1 MRLFSQIIRACF
13 VILVLTASRCSLN
26 DHGVDKDVRLALEE
40 LDATLQKSG
49 EFISAKEA
57 RIDSLRRSSGLS
69 SPGEEQYHLYD
80 AIFDEYLK
88 WNCDSAMTYAHKKEA
103 LAASLGLPILIN
115 DAAEDLARRYILSG
129 MYHHAMDILSR
140 GDAKTGSAYSTNPTR
155 TILLYEIYHG
165 IVLAS
170 SDDAVRREYSP
181 YEAHYLELAISQLDK
196 DSFDY
201 YNLIPKYMIPAGRRD
216 ELLRILESRLSAGD
230 LAAPEKA
237 MFYYWIG
244 HAYDTMGD
252 EKNAVINY
260 SRSAVY
266 DLESPTREYRSLIL
280 VAEYCDRH
288 NLTTL
293 AYRCITRSYEDALV
307 SDAKIRSFQIGETLA
322 KVSARYDENNQR
334 HQQIISVMLIILS
347 VSIMLLT
354 LAAAVLVV
362 NRRKLFLANR
372 EINRRVHD
380 LKESNR
386 LKDTYIGQFLSMFS
400 NQIDALERYRSLLR
414 ITSKQRDYDAL
425 LQELHSDSFIDAEW
439 KNLYEKFDSIFLGLF
454 PDFVE
459 QLNALLRP
467 DQRLTVPSKGKLTNE
482 IRVFAMIRLGITDSA
497 RIAKFLRK
505 SITTIYNYRVKL
517 RNAAVGSRDSFED
530 RVMHIGA

>member
-170 SDDAVRREYSP
+170 ADVWVLVIHPVDETLVIVF
-181 YEAHYLELAISQLDK
+181 LAIPHSVLYIPIQEA
-196 DSFDY
+196 DSTAFV
-201 YNLIPKYMIPAGRRD
+201 LFA
-216 ELLRILESRLSAGD
+216 S
-230 LAAPEKA
+230 
-237 MFYYWIG
+237 
-244 HAYDTMGD
+244 H
-252 EKNAVINY
+252 
-260 SRSAVY
+260 
-266 DLESPTREYRSLIL
+266 
-280 VAEYCDRH
+280 
-288 NLTTL
+288 
-293 AYRCITRSYEDALV
+293 
-307 SDAKIRSFQIGETLA
+307 
-322 KVSARYDENNQR
+322 QR
-334 HQQIISVMLIILS
+334 TGCEQQ
-347 VSIMLLT
+347 
-354 LAAAVLVV
+354 
-362 NRRKLFLANR
+362 
-372 EINRRVHD
+372 
-380 LKESNR
+380 KE
-386 LKDTYIGQFLSMFS
+386 Q
-400 NQIDALERYRSLLR
+400 
-414 ITSKQRDYDAL
+414 
-425 LQELHSDSFIDAEW
+425 
-439 KNLYEKFDSIFLGLF
+439 
-454 PDFVE
+454 
-459 QLNALLRP
+459 
-467 DQRLTVPSKGKLTNE
+467 
-482 IRVFAMIRLGITDSA
+482 
-497 RIAKFLRK
+497 
-505 SITTIYNYRVKL
+505 
-517 RNAAVGSRDSFED
+517 
-530 RVMHIGA
+530 